1 MRKRNRLTKEE
12 KKERRQKHK
21 KVRRIVWLCVL
32 AFLVCTIVIGVHHF
46 YPIYQEYKTSMYDIL
61 SNMDEGTFRRATNT
75 VIYDKDDAQIAKI
88 GYEKYTYK
96 PITEISDYI
105 QNGYI
110 AQEDKHFKTHHGV
123 DWGAVFRAG
132 FQYIRHGGKITQG
145 GSTITQQVIKNNLL
159 TSERTFSRKALEM
172 MIALQMEKEYTK
184 AQIMEF
190 YTNSIYFGEGCY
202 GVEGAAQYYFGKSA
216 NSVDLA
222 EAAMLV
228 GTSNL
233 PNKYNPV
240 ADYEACMKKKT
251 EVLDHMLEQGYI
263 TQEEHDQADAE
274 RPEIVKKTD
283 NGAPES
289 ALSTY
294 AIHCAVLKMMEHN
307 GFQFQYTFAG
317 DDEYQSYRAS
327 YQGAYQEAENTIRSG
342 GYEIH
347 TSLDQELCRQ
357 LQDSVNNTLAGET
370 SVTDD
375 GRYDLQAGAVSIDN
389 STGMVVAVVG
399 SRNEGDSY
407 NRSYQAVR
415 QSGSVIKPLLDY
427 GPAVN
432 EGKETPGSTVTD
444 QSVDINGYKPKN
456 AYSGYRGD
464 MPLREG
470 LARSVNTIAVQL
482 FQETGAETAL
492 SYLGNLQFS
501 SLSFAD
507 QNNAAVSLG
516 GFSNGV
522 TVEDVARGYATIENG
537 GAMRDSTCI
546 RSLVSEK
553 DGEIYNHDQSQTKQV
568 FLSDTAFMLQDMM
581 QGVFREEY
589 GTAHKYYN
597 DSQIYAGKTGTA
609 NDKKDAW
616 FAGFS
621 SYYTTVVW
629 TGCDT
634 PKSNDNLV
642 GSSYPAAIWSDFMNH
657 VHEQLEKKDFSM
669 PDTVLLS
676 NGSSE
681 ETPDYKDSGDIYA
694 SRPSGWDYVS
704 GQLKDKAEQAAAEK
718 RIEKEKA
725 AAEKAVSDFES
736 FQITDVSD
744 AENLDTIYQNVV
756 NAIGGIEDETQR
768 ADYYNRAAKK
778 YDLLSGDV
786 ESKWKEA
793 IEEQKQKDQEDQYIK
808 NQKAADASAAEA
820 VKKIEETR
828 ENTVRAY
835 IDALNQAS
843 VNTQAVKNLE
853 TAADAALEKCKDYST
868 YDTLKAQ
875 LDAAKARA
883 DALPTADQIQAM
895 QQGASQD
902 QSAAEAQIAQA
913 AG

>member
-1 MRKRNRLTKEE
+1 MHTRNKLTKEE
-12 KKERRQKHK
+12 KKERRQQHK
-21 KVRRIVWLCVL
+21 KVRRIVWLSIL
-32 AFLVCTIVIGVHHF
+32 AFLVCLIVIGVHHF
-46 YPIYQEYKTSMYDIL
+46 YPIYQEYKTSMYDII

-123 DWGAVFRAG
+123 DWGAVFRAA
-132 FQYIRHGGKITQG
+132 FQYIRHGGRITQG

-159 TSERTFSRKALEM
+159 SSERTFSRKAMEM
-172 MIALQMEKEYTK
+172 MLAIQLEKEYTK

-216 NSVDLA
+216 NNVDLA

-240 ADYEACMKKKT
+240 ADYEACMTKKT

-263 TQEEHDQADAE
+263 TQEEHDAADAE

-283 NGAPES
+283 NGSPES
-289 ALSTY
+289 ALATY
-294 AIHCAVLKMMEHN
+294 AIHCAVLKMMEYN
-307 GFQFQYTFAG
+307 GFSFQYTFAS
-317 DDEYQSYRAS
+317 DDEYQSYRTS
-327 YQGAYQEAENTIRSG
+327 YQETYQETENTIRSG

-347 TSLDQELCRQ
+347 TSLDQGLSQQ

-370 SVTDD
+370 SVADD
-375 GRYDLQAGAVSIDN
+375 GRYEMQAGAVSIDN

-407 NRSYQAVR
+407 NRAYQAVR
-415 QSGSVIKPLLDY
+415 QSGSAIKPLLDY
-427 GPAVN
+427 GPVVN
-432 EGKETPGSTVTD
+432 EGLEAPGSTVTD
-444 QSVDINGYKPKN
+444 QSVDISGYKPKN
-456 AYSGYRGD
+456 AYSGYLGD

-492 SYLGNLQFS
+492 SYLGNLEFS

-516 GFSNGV
+516 GFTNGV
-522 TVEDVARGYATIENG
+522 TVEDMARGYATIANG
-537 GAMRDSTCI
+537 GEMRDSTCI
-546 RSLVSEK
+546 RSIVSEK
-553 DGEIYNHDQSQTKQV
+553 DGEIYNHDQSETKQV
-568 FLSDTAFMLQDMM
+568 YLADTAFMLQDMM
-581 QGVFREEY
+581 QGVFRETY

-597 DSQIYAGKTGTA
+597 EGQIYAGKTGTTD
-609 NDKKDAW
+609 DKKDAW

-634 PKSNDNLV
+634 PQSNDNLV
-642 GSSYPAAIWSDFMNH
+642 GNGYPAAVWSDYMNH
-657 VHEQLEKKDFSM
+657 VHEGLEKKDFSM
-669 PDTVLLS
+669 PDTILLS
-676 NGSSE
+676 DGESE
-681 ETPDYKDSGDIYA
+681 KTPDYRESGDIYA
-694 SRPSGWDYVS
+694 SRPSGWDYTS
-704 GQLKDKAEQAAAEK
+704 GQLKEKAAEAAREK
-718 RIEKEKA
+718 QIEKEKET
-725 AAEKAVSDFES
+725 AEKAVSDFES
-736 FQITDVSD
+736 FQITNVDD
-744 AENLDTIYQNVV
+744 AQNLDTIYQNVLT
-756 NAIGGIEDETQR
+756 AIGQIEDETQR
-768 ADYYNRAAKK
+768 SDYYNRAAKK

-786 ESKWKEA
+786 EAKWTEA
-793 IEEQKQKDQEDQYIK
+793 IEEQQTQEEEEEYIR
-808 NQKAADASAAEA
+808 NQKAADASVTEAA
-820 VKKIEETR
+820 KQIEQTR
-828 ENTVRAY
+828 ENTVQAY
-835 IDALNQAS
+835 IDALNGAA
-843 VNTQAVKNLE
+843 VNTEAVKNLE

-868 YDTLKAQ
+868 YDSLKTQ
-875 LDAAKARA
+875 LDEAKAHA
-883 DALPTADQIQAM
+883 DALPTADQLQAM
-895 QQGASQD
+895 QQAASQD
-902 QSAAEAQIAQA
+902 QSAAQAQIARAQ
-913 AG
+913 

>member
-1 MRKRNRLTKEE
+1 MRNSKKRTKEE
-12 KKERRQKHK
+12 KRERRQKHR
-21 KVRRIVWLCVL
+21 KVRRVVWFCIL
-32 AFLVCTIVIGVHHF
+32 AFFVCAIAVGVHRF
-46 YPIYQEYKTSMYDIL
+46 YPVYREYKASMYDII

-88 GYEKYTYK
+88 GYEKYTYV

-110 AQEDKHFKTHHGV
+110 AQEDKNFKTHHGV

-159 TSERTFSRKALEM
+159 TSERTFSRKMMEM
-172 MIALQMEKEYTK
+172 MIARQLEKEYTK

-202 GVEGAAQYYFGKSA
+202 GVEGASQYYFGKSA
-216 NSVDLA
+216 AGVDLA

-240 ADYEACMKKKT
+240 ADYEACMKKKSD
-251 EVLDHMLEQGYI
+251 VLDHMLQQGYI
-263 TQEEHDQADAE
+263 TKEEHDQADAE

-283 NGAPES
+283 NGTPES
-289 ALSTY
+289 SLSTY
-294 AIHCAVLKMMEHN
+294 AIHCAVLKMMEHD

-317 DDEYQSYRAS
+317 DDEYQSYLAS
-327 YQGAYQEAENTIRSG
+327 YQEAYSDAENTIRSG

-347 TSLDQELCRQ
+347 TSLDQGLCQQ
-357 LQDSVNNTLAGET
+357 LQNSVNNTLAGET

-389 STGMVVAVVG
+389 NTGMVVAVVG
-399 SRNEGDSY
+399 SRNDGDSY

-415 QSGSVIKPLLDY
+415 QSGSAIKPLLDY

-432 EGKETPGSTVTD
+432 EGFETPGSTVTD
-444 QSVDINGYKPKN
+444 QALDINGYKPKN
-456 AYSGYRGD
+456 AYSGYRGN

-482 FQETGAETAL
+482 FQETGAQSAL
-492 SYLGNLQFS
+492 SYLGNLKFS
-501 SLSFAD
+501 TLSFAD

-516 GFSNGV
+516 GFTNGV
-522 TVEDVARGYATIENG
+522 TVEDMARGYATIENG
-537 GAMRDSTCI
+537 GQMRDSTCI

-553 DGEIYNHDQSQTKQV
+553 NGEIYNHDQAETKQV
-568 FLSDTAFMLQDMM
+568 FLNDTAFMLEDMM

-589 GTAHKYYN
+589 GTAHKYEN
-597 DSQIYAGKTGTA
+597 ESQIYAGKTGTT

-621 SYYTTVVW
+621 AYYTTVVW

-642 GSSYPAAIWSDFMNH
+642 GSGYPASIWTDYMNS
-657 VHEQLEKKDFSM
+657 VHAGLEKKDFTM
-669 PDTVLLS
+669 PDTISLS

-681 ETPDYKDSGDIYA
+681 KAPDYQKSGDIYA
-694 SRPSGWDYVS
+694 SRPSGFDYVS
-704 GQLKDKAEQAAAEK
+704 GQLKEKAEQAAAQK

-736 FQITDVSD
+736 FQITDVED
-744 AENLDTIYQNVV
+744 AENLETNYQNVMT
-756 NAIGGIEDETQR
+756 AIGAIEDETQR
-768 ADYYNRAAKK
+768 SDYYNRAAKK

-786 ESKWKEA
+786 ETNWKEA
-793 IEEQKQKDQEDQYIK
+793 IAEEKQKEQDEQYIR
-808 NQKAADASAAEA
+808 NQKAADASAKQA
-820 VKKIEETR
+820 VKKVEETR
-828 ENTVRAY
+828 EDTVRAY
-835 IDALNQAS
+835 IDALNQVTVS
-843 VNTQAVKNLE
+843 TQAVKNLE
-853 TAADAALEKCKDYST
+853 TAADAALEKCREYAS
-868 YDTLKAQ
+868 YDELKSQ
-875 LDAAKARA
+875 LDAAKAHA
-883 DALPTADQIQAM
+883 DALPTSDQIQAM
-895 QQGASQD
+895 QQSASQD
-902 QSAAEAQIAQA
+902 QSAAQAQIAQA
-913 AG
+913 G